1 MPSRT
6 ELPRINTP
14 SPGESALTRAPS
26 PYSMRPAVKQRL
38 RPQRSLNLLA
48 GIMKI
53 AMISKNN
60 VIAV

>member
-1 MPSRT
+1 
-6 ELPRINTP
+6 
-14 SPGESALTRAPS
+14 
-26 PYSMRPAVKQRL
+26 VKQRL

-53 AMISKNN
+53 AMISKNS